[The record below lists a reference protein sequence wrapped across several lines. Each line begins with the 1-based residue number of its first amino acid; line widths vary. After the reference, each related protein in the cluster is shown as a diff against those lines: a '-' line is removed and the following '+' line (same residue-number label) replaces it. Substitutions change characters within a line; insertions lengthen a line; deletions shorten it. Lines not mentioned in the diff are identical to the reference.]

1 MSDNHVHIYFHP
13 DAAAKAAV
21 HDSMVYDDGPVAG
34 LSLLI
39 DGSTSLVVFLSTA
52 TARSIVDVILAH
64 LDVAP
69 NPEAIAAAFA
79 SADRHGAKHP

>member
-64 LDVAP
+64 LAP
-69 NPEAIAAAFA
+69 KPEAIAAAFA
-79 SADRHGAKHP
+79 SAEPC